1 MTTTLGRPLTL
12 RDEAIDADFPG
23 VDQGFEVDMGA
34 PEWAAGNSRAIEAQ
48 MQPYVAC
55 IYGLRF
61 DRIVAEIKLML
72 YRVSQSPRRFPWPA
86 DITRWQHDVE
96 ATCRGLLEEVER
108 RQRGRLVET
117 LSPISLPAVQKL
129 QLKYH
134 QCLMLLHRPSPQ
146 NPRPGREATQT
157 CFNSAL
163 EFIRISADLH
173 RFTNMDCTWLTA
185 HSIFV
190 AAVTIFYCL
199 WTNPDGIPLVIP
211 TGCLERLKTAHELLK
226 YLSETWSVAKDACE
240 KLSSLLPVA
249 KGVYDTFF
257 GVASYPANYQTTGDS
272 QGQPE
277 SAVQNNG
284 LPNDKQMDYWPSQG
298 PSALIDELGILR
310 ELFDVEWLENVNLDT
325 IPPAE

>member
-1 MTTTLGRPLTL
+1 MGRPLTL
-12 RDEAIDADFPG
+12 RDEAIDVDFPG
-23 VDQGFEVDMGA
+23 IDQGFEVEMA
-34 PEWAAGNSRAIEAQ
+34 ALEWAADNSRAIEAQ

-72 YRVSQSPRRFPWPA
+72 YRVSRSPRRFPWPV

-96 ATCRGLLEEVER
+96 ASCRALLEEVEC
-108 RQRGRLVET
+108 RQRGRQVET
-117 LSPISLPAVQKL
+117 LNPISLPAVQKL

-163 EFIRISADLH
+163 EIIRISADLH
-173 RFTNMDCTWLTA
+173 RFKNMDCTWLAA

-199 WTNPDGIPLVIP
+199 WTNPDGIPLVTP
-211 TGCLERLKTAHELLK
+211 TGCLERLETAHELLK
-226 YLSETWSVAKDACE
+226 YLSESWSVANDACE

-249 KGVYDTFF
+249 KEVHDMFF
-257 GVASYPANYQTTGDS
+257 GVASYPSSYQSAGDS
-272 QGQPE
+272 QGHPE
-277 SAVQNNG
+277 SAAQNNG
-284 LPNDKQMDYWPSQG
+284 LNNDKQIEYWPPQG
-298 PSALIDELGILR
+298 TNILVDELGVLR
-310 ELFDVEWLENVNLDT
+310 ELFDLEWLDNVTLDT
-325 IPPAE
+325 IPPAV